1 MAGGDAKAVLD
12 STTHRLNWAVG
23 MENDTNVNAAIKTNM
38 AMMISGS
45 TDAQKFADEFAKI
58 QKGS

>member
-1 MAGGDAKAVLD
+1 
-12 STTHRLNWAVG
+12 